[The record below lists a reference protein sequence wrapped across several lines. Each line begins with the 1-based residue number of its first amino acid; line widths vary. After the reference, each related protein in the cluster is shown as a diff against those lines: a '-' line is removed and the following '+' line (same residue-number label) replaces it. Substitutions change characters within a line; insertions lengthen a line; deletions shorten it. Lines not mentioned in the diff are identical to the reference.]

1 LHLPTSSQLH
11 TSVIAA
17 VILLARTFT
26 PWVDW
31 PPAEQIL
38 ERVGAGRS
46 QAYAMKARLEE
57 VLTALASQA
66 GRPASAPPTDS
77 RLLEVCRSVQE
88 YLMSNPGAAHLC
100 NGRHE
105 YTDTFRQFIV
115 GLLSDELT
123 VSDVAKATHIPL
135 GTLKEW
141 SQRRLQSP
149 GPRPEM
155 TLRKVHH
162 HQIIN
167 LYLAWKGTFVAFCK
181 MVREQHRLNYGMTA
195 ISTLLHEVGLR
206 HRKKHRK
213 QAPWS
218 SDTYRKLFPG
228 AQWLGDGSTI
238 KIHGINVESGKQTFR
253 FNLEAILD
261 VASNAVVSMAVTES
275 EDEAAVLAA
284 FQDAVST
291 AGQAPEA
298 LSLDNRPSNHT
309 ESVVEALKQENTTL
323 LATTLGRGQSKAP
336 LEGTFGLFNQ
346 DLPELRM
353 TGDTPRERAR
363 SFLEVAFSSWARGRN
378 GRPRKQL
385 GGKSPAEYYKE
396 QQPTEEEKA
405 EARRWI
411 AELQRRQQQMRRT
424 REQRADPE
432 KLAFLKE
439 ALLALGIPDSSNHQA
454 VNLAYYSR
462 EAILT
467 GVSTFQAMLQAGT
480 VPDGADPARYL
491 GGIIRNLHEELEL
504 NLTTELQ
511 IQNRGRFRDI
521 CLRNL
526 LRRNEEI
533 LRQDHPP
540 ERLLSTL
547 VDQALS
553 APCALDFHFWSARC
567 AEVLGATPGQ
577 IELYRSATRRI
588 AAGYRADRDRKR
600 ALHNRLSAALT

>member
-1 LHLPTSSQLH
+1 MPTSSQLH
-11 TSVIAA
+11 TSITAA
-17 VILLARTFT
+17 VTLLAKTFT

-31 PPAEQIL
+31 PSAEEIL

-57 VLTALASQA
+57 VLATLAGQA
-66 GRPASAPPTDS
+66 GRPASAPPAGS
-77 RLLEVCRSVQE
+77 RLLEVSRSIQE
-88 YLMSNPGAAHLC
+88 YLMSNPGAAYLC
-100 NGRHE
+100 NGRYE
-105 YTDTFRQFIV
+105 YTDAFRKFIV
-115 GLLSDELT
+115 GLLSDRLT
-123 VSDVAKATHIPL
+123 VSDLAKATEIPL

-141 SQRRLQSP
+141 FHRREPSEP
-149 GPRPEM
+149 IPEK
-155 TLRKVHH
+155 TLRQVHH
-162 HQIIN
+162 HQIIT
-167 LYLAWKGTFVAFCK
+167 LYRAWKGSFVAFCK
-181 MVREQHRLNYGMTA
+181 MVRQQHRLNYGMTA

-218 SDTYRKLFPG
+218 AGTYRKLFPG

-238 KIHGINVESGKQTFR
+238 KVHGIEVKCGDQTFR

-261 VASNAVVSMAVTES
+261 VASNAVVGMAVTES

-284 FQDAVST
+284 FQDAVAT

-309 ESVVEALKQENTTL
+309 ETVVEVLEQENTTL

-353 TGDTPRERAR
+353 TGETARDRAR
-363 SFLEVAFSSWARGRN
+363 SFLEVAFCSWARGRN
-378 GRPRKQL
+378 GRPRKKL
-385 GGKSPAEYYKE
+385 DGRSPAEYYKA
-396 QQPTEEEKA
+396 QLPTEEEKA

-411 AELQRRQQQMRRT
+411 AELKRRQQEMRRT
-424 REQRADPE
+424 REQRADQE

-439 ALLALGIPDSSNHQA
+439 TLLAFGIPDPSNHQA

-504 NLTTELQ
+504 SLTTEFQL
-511 IQNRGRFRDI
+511 QNRVRFRDI
-521 CLRNL
+521 CLRSL

-533 LRQDHPP
+533 LHQLHPP
-540 ERLLSTL
+540 DRLLSIL

-553 APCALDFHFWSARC
+553 APCAIDFHFWSARC
-567 AEVLGATPGQ
+567 AEVLAAEPGRTD
-577 IELYRSATRRI
+577 LYRCATRRI
-588 AAGYRADRDRKR
+588 TTAYRADRLRKR
-600 ALHNRLSAALT
+600 ALHNRLSAALVVG

>member
-1 LHLPTSSQLH
+1 
-11 TSVIAA
+11 
-17 VILLARTFT
+17 
-26 PWVDW
+26 
-31 PPAEQIL
+31 
-38 ERVGAGRS
+38 
-46 QAYAMKARLEE
+46 MKARLEE
-57 VLTALASQA
+57 VLATLAGQA
-66 GRPASAPPTDS
+66 GRAASAPPADS
-77 RLLEVCRSVQE
+77 RLLEVSRSVQE

-105 YTDTFRQFIV
+105 YTDAFRKFIV
-115 GLLSDELT
+115 SLVSDEFT
-123 VSDVAKATHIPL
+123 VSDLAKATQVPL

-141 SQRRLQSP
+141 FQRPAVSQDPSP
-149 GPRPEM
+149 ET
-155 TLRKVHH
+155 TLRQVHH
-162 HQIIN
+162 HQIIT
-167 LYLAWKGTFVAFCK
+167 LYQAWKGTFVAFCK
-181 MVREQHRLNYGMTA
+181 MVRQQHRLNYGMTA

-218 SDTYRKLFPG
+218 AGTYRRLFPG

-238 KIHGINVESGKQTFR
+238 KVHGIQVKCGDQTFR

-261 VASNAVVSMAVTES
+261 VASNAVVGMAVTES
-275 EDEAAVLAA
+275 EDEAAVLSV
-284 FQDAVST
+284 FQDAVAT

-309 ESVVEALKQENTTL
+309 ETVAEALKQENTTL

-353 TGDTPRERAR
+353 TGETPRDRAR
-363 SFLEVAFSSWARGRN
+363 SFLEVAFCSWARGRN

-385 GGKSPAEYYKE
+385 GGRAPAEYYKD
-396 QQPTEEEKA
+396 QLPTEEEKA

-411 AELQRRQQQMRRT
+411 AELQRRQQEMRRT
-424 REQRADPE
+424 REQRADLE

-439 ALLALGIPDSSNHQA
+439 ALLALGIPDSNNHQS

-462 EAILT
+462 EAIVS

-491 GGIIRNLHEELEL
+491 GGIIRNLNEELEL

-511 IQNRGRFRDI
+511 LQNRVRFRDI
-521 CLRNL
+521 CLRSL
-526 LRRNEEI
+526 SRRNEEM
-533 LRQDHPP
+533 LRQLHPP
-540 ERLLSTL
+540 DRLLSLL

-553 APCALDFHFWSARC
+553 APCAIDFYFWSARC
-567 AEVLGATPGQ
+567 AEVLAAEPGRTD
-577 IELYRSATRRI
+577 LYRCATRRI
-588 AAGYRADRDRKR
+588 AAAYRADRHRKR
-600 ALHNRLSAALT
+600 ALHNRLSAALIVDQT

>member
-1 LHLPTSSQLH
+1 MPTSSQLH
-11 TSVIAA
+11 TSIIAGVA
-17 VILLARTFT
+17 LLAKNFT

-31 PPAEQIL
+31 PSADKIL

-57 VLTALASQA
+57 VLATLAGQA
-66 GRPASAPPTDS
+66 GRPASVPPADS
-77 RLLEVCRSVQE
+77 RLLEVSRSIQE
-88 YLMSNPGAAHLC
+88 YLMSNPGAARLC
-100 NGRHE
+100 KGRHE
-105 YTDTFRQFIV
+105 YTDAFRQFIV
-115 GLLSDELT
+115 GLLGDELT
-123 VSDVAKATHIPL
+123 VSDLAKASQVPL

-141 SQRRLQSP
+141 FQRSVDSQETAP
-149 GPRPEM
+149 GT
-155 TLRKVHH
+155 TLRQVHH
-162 HQIIN
+162 HQIIT
-167 LYLAWKGTFVAFCK
+167 LYQAWKGKFVAFCK
-181 MVREQHRLNYGMTA
+181 MVREQYRLPYGMTA

-218 SDTYRKLFPG
+218 AGTYRKLFPG

-238 KIHGINVESGKQTFR
+238 KVHGIEVKCGDQTFR

-261 VASNAVVSMAVTES
+261 VASNAVVGMAVTES
-275 EDEAAVLAA
+275 EDEAAVQAA
-284 FQDAVST
+284 FQDAVAT

-309 ESVVEALKQENTTL
+309 ETIVEALKQENTTL

-353 TGDTPRERAR
+353 TGETPRDRAR
-363 SFLEVAFSSWARGRN
+363 SFLEVAFCSWARGRN

-385 GGKSPAEYYKE
+385 GGRSPAEYYRD
-396 QQPTEEEKA
+396 QLPTEEEKA

-411 AELQRRQQQMRRT
+411 TELQRRQQEMRRT

-432 KLAFLKE
+432 KLAFLEE
-439 ALLALGIPDSSNHQA
+439 ALLAFRIPDPNNHQA

-491 GGIIRNLHEELEL
+491 GGIIRNLQEELDL
-504 NLTTELQ
+504 SLTTEFQLK
-511 IQNRGRFRDI
+511 NRARFRDI
-521 CLRNL
+521 CLRSL
-526 LRRNEEI
+526 SRRDEEI
-533 LRQDHPP
+533 LRQLHPP
-540 ERLLSTL
+540 DRLLSIL

-553 APCALDFHFWSARC
+553 APCAIDFHFWSARC
-567 AEVLGATPGQ
+567 AEVLAAEPGRTD
-577 IELYRSATRRI
+577 LYRCATRRI
-588 AAGYRADRDRKR
+588 AAAYRADSHRKR
-600 ALHNRLSAALT
+600 ALHNRLSAALNV